1 VAHFGWGCR
10 GLLWVAVGCR
20 GLLWGSSDSWKFNL
34 VTYGKELDKGF
45 GNWFGDE
52 GVVIKWRVG
61 WKVSTASG
69 EEVVEWK

>member
-1 VAHFGWGCR
+1 
-10 GLLWVAVGCR
+10 
-20 GLLWGSSDSWKFNL
+20 L